1 MSTTTHQLEAGFNEI
16 RSFRFKE
23 QIAEI
28 SKIRV
33 RQIFDAAAADS
44 NFFPKICL
52 RKNMS
57 EFDLGLNFNFFFLNM
72 GQPRPLF
79 VYFSL

>member
-1 MSTTTHQLEAGFNEI
+1 MSLSCQLRRIDEI

-44 NFFPKICL
+44 NFFPKICF
-52 RKNMS
+52 RKMS
-57 EFDLGLNFNFFFLNM
+57 EFDLGLNFNLNSGFFR
-72 GQPRPLF
+72 QQLF
-79 VYFSL
+79 SKKALYANS